1 MSSNINGS
9 NIFINWNNMYNANNM
24 NMNNFINSNM
34 GMNSI
39 NNPMGAQMN
48 LMLQN
53 FYNQMAQ
60 LQAMNFNNQVR
71 MMNYNV
77 NNNANN
83 VKRTDRLPTYNENIP
98 NDPFPGYPGE
108 RANLIFQT
116 SKGYK
121 ITLIAPLIVQFH
133 QVLVEYIKKVGLGP
147 NALYDGFVFLYN
159 GAKIDIK
166 DKVKLVRDVA
176 YIRNVQQNH
185 IVIVVVDTKN
195 LIGS

>member
-9 NIFINWNNMYNANNM
+9 NIFSNWNNMFNANNM

-77 NNNANN
+77 SNNAKN

-121 ITLIAPLIVQFH
+121 ITLIAPLVVQFH

-176 YIRNVQQNH
+176 YIGNVKQNH

>member
-9 NIFINWNNMYNANNM
+9 NIFINWNNMFNANDM

-77 NNNANN
+77 SNNAKN

-121 ITLIAPLIVQFH
+121 ITLIAPLVVQFH

>member
-1 MSSNINGS
+1 
-9 NIFINWNNMYNANNM
+9 MYNANGM
-24 NMNNFINSNM
+24 NMNNFINTNM

-39 NNPMGAQMN
+39 NNPMAVQMN

-60 LQAMNFNNQVR
+60 LQAMNFNNQAK
-71 MMNYNV
+71 MINYTV
-77 NNNANN
+77 SNNA
-83 VKRTDRLPTYNENIP
+83 KATDRLPTYNENIP

-121 ITLIAPLIVQFH
+121 VTIIAPLVVQIH

-166 DKVKLVRDVA
+166 DKVKLVRDLA
-176 YIRNVQQNH
+176 CLGNVQQSL
-185 IVIVVVDTKN
+185 IVIVVIDTKN

>member
-121 ITLIAPLIVQFH
+121 ITLIAPLVVQFH

-176 YIRNVQQNH
+176 YIRNVKQNH

>member
-9 NIFINWNNMYNANNM
+9 NIFINWNNMFNANNM

-121 ITLIAPLIVQFH
+121 ITLIAPLVVQFH

-176 YIRNVQQNH
+176 YIGNVQQNH

>member
-9 NIFINWNNMYNANNM
+9 NIYSNWNHMYNANNM

-39 NNPMGAQMN
+39 NNPMAAQMN

-121 ITLIAPLIVQFH
+121 ITLIAPLVVQFH

-166 DKVKLVRDVA
+166 DKVKLVRDMA
-176 YIRNVQQNH
+176 YIGNVKQNH

>member
-9 NIFINWNNMYNANNM
+9 NIFINWNNMFNANNM

-121 ITLIAPLIVQFH
+121 ITLIAPLVVQFH

-166 DKVKLVRDVA
+166 DKVKLVRDLA

>member
-9 NIFINWNNMYNANNM
+9 TIFSNWNNMYNANNM

-39 NNPMGAQMN
+39 NNPMAAQMN

-121 ITLIAPLIVQFH
+121 ITLIAPLVVQFH

-166 DKVKLVRDVA
+166 DKVKLVRDLA
-176 YIRNVQQNH
+176 YIGNVKQNH

>member
-9 NIFINWNNMYNANNM
+9 NIFINWNNMFNANNM

-39 NNPMGAQMN
+39 NNPMAAQMN

-77 NNNANN
+77 SNNANN

-108 RANLIFQT
+108 RENLIFQT

-121 ITLIAPLIVQFH
+121 ITLIAPLVVQFH

-166 DKVKLVRDVA
+166 DKVKLVRDMA
-176 YIRNVQQNH
+176 YIGNVKQNH

>member
-9 NIFINWNNMYNANNM
+9 NIFINWNNMFNANNM

-39 NNPMGAQMN
+39 NNPMAAQMN

-77 NNNANN
+77 SNNANN

-108 RANLIFQT
+108 RENLIFQT

-121 ITLIAPLIVQFH
+121 ITLIAPLVVQFH

-176 YIRNVQQNH
+176 YMGNVKQNH

>member
-9 NIFINWNNMYNANNM
+9 NIYSNWNNMYNANNM

-77 NNNANN
+77 SNNANN

-116 SKGYK
+116 SKGFK
-121 ITLIAPLIVQFH
+121 ITLIAPLVVQFH

-166 DKVKLVRDVA
+166 DKVKLVRDMA
-176 YIRNVQQNH
+176 YIGNVQQNH

>member
-9 NIFINWNNMYNANNM
+9 NIFSNWNNMFNANNM

-77 NNNANN
+77 SNNAKN

-121 ITLIAPLIVQFH
+121 ITLIAPLVVQFH

>member
-9 NIFINWNNMYNANNM
+9 NIFINWNNMYNPNDM
-24 NMNNFINSNM
+24 NMNNFIISNM

-77 NNNANN
+77 SNNANN

-121 ITLIAPLIVQFH
+121 ITLIAPLVVQFH

-166 DKVKLVRDVA
+166 DKVKLVRDLA
-176 YIRNVQQNH
+176 YIGNVKQNH

>member
-9 NIFINWNNMYNANNM
+9 NIFSNWNNMFNANNM

-77 NNNANN
+77 SNNANN

-121 ITLIAPLIVQFH
+121 ITLIAPLVVQFH

-147 NALYDGFVFLYN
+147 NALYDGFVFLFN

-176 YIRNVQQNH
+176 YIGNVKQNH

>member
-1 MSSNINGS
+1 
-9 NIFINWNNMYNANNM
+9 MYNANNM
-24 NMNNFINSNM
+24 NMNNFINNNM

-39 NNPMGAQMN
+39 NNPMTIQMN
-48 LMLQN
+48 MMLQN

-60 LQAMNFNNQVR
+60 LQAMNFNNQAN
-71 MMNYNV
+71 MMNYSINNNN

-83 VKRTDRLPTYNENIP
+83 TKATDRLPTSNDNIP

-108 RANLIFQT
+108 KANLIFQT
-116 SKGYK
+116 SKGFK
-121 ITLIAPLIVQFH
+121 VTIIAPLVVQLY

-147 NALYDGFVFLYN
+147 NALFDGFVFLYN

-166 DKVKLVRDVA
+166 DKAKLVRDIA
-176 YIRNVQQNH
+176 YIANVQQNH

>member
-9 NIFINWNNMYNANNM
+9 NIFINWNNMFNANNM
-24 NMNNFINSNM
+24 NMHNFINSNM

-48 LMLQN
+48 LVLQN

-121 ITLIAPLIVQFH
+121 ITLIAPLVVQFH

-166 DKVKLVRDVA
+166 DKVKLVRDLA

>member
-9 NIFINWNNMYNANNM
+9 NIFINWNNMFNANNM

-77 NNNANN
+77 SNNANN

-121 ITLIAPLIVQFH
+121 ITLIAPLVVQFH

-166 DKVKLVRDVA
+166 DKVKLVRDMA
-176 YIRNVQQNH
+176 YIGNVQQNH